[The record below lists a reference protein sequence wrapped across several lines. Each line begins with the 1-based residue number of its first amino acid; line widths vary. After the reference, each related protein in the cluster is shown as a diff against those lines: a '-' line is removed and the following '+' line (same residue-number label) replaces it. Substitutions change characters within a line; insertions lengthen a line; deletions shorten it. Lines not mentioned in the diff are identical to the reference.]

1 MFPSRG
7 HPAFRF
13 LLESERCNFT
23 DNRFRWATVS
33 EQVDYN
39 PFDPSF
45 LVDPYSRYEP
55 LLHGPPRRANFG
67 LAITLAARYA
77 DVVAVLRDHARFSS
91 TMPEYIVNRD
101 ADPFGGAPTLPFSDQ
116 PIHTRLRRLVAR
128 DFTPRRIASLEPR
141 IRDLAR
147 QLLDRCEPD
156 GKFDAMGA
164 LADQLPVI
172 IIAEMLGIPLE
183 DRTRFRKWSDVV
195 ASNTTSVPGLS
206 PPKENLEAATALR
219 EYFARQIELR
229 RSEPG
234 EDLVSALVAAHDQ
247 NESLSTDE
255 LLAFVVLLLIAGNE
269 TTTNL
274 IGNGLLALARNP
286 GEYQRLRRDPAL
298 IPSAVEEML
307 RYDAPVQTLVRIAK
321 TDSDLGGTRIEA
333 GSLVAILF
341 GAANRDPAQ
350 FPEPNRF
357 DISRTPN
364 DHVAFG
370 EGIHF
375 CIGAPLARLEARVAF
390 EEIVAR
396 FANIRL
402 ADPDAP
408 LVYRGSMVT
417 RGLRS
422 LPLALAR
429 SSI

>member
-1 MFPSRG
+1 MAP
-7 HPAFRF
+7 
-13 LLESERCNFT
+13 
-23 DNRFRWATVS
+23 VS
-33 EQVDYN
+33 ELVDYN

-45 LVDPYSRYEP
+45 LIDPYPHYEP
-55 LLHGPPRRANFG
+55 LLEGPPRRANFG
-67 LAITLAARYA
+67 LPITLAARYR
-77 DVVAVLRDHARFSS
+77 DVVAVLRDHARFGS

-141 IRDLAR
+141 IRELTR
-147 QLLDRCEPD
+147 QMLDRCAAD
-156 GKFDAMGA
+156 GSFDAMSA

-172 IIAEMLGIPLE
+172 IIAEMLGVPVE
-183 DRTRFRKWSDVV
+183 DRSRFRKWSDAV
-195 ASNTTSVPGLS
+195 ASNTASMPGMPVPH
-206 PPKENLEAATALR
+206 EVQEAASALR
-219 EYFARQIELR
+219 EYFTSQIER
-229 RSEPG
+229 RRAEPG
-234 EDLVSALVAAHDQ
+234 DDLVSALVAAHDQ

-286 GEYQRLRRDPAL
+286 GQYERLRQDPSL
-298 IPSAVEEML
+298 VPSAVEEML
-307 RYDAPVQTLVRIAK
+307 RYDAPVQTLVRIARAE
-321 TDSDLGGTRIEA
+321 SEIGGTRVEA

-357 DISRTPN
+357 DVSRAPN

-390 EEIVAR
+390 EEIVMR
-396 FANIRL
+396 FASMQL
-402 ADPDAP
+402 ADSNAP

-422 LPLALAR
+422 LPL
-429 SSI
+429 SVEISHG

>member
-1 MFPSRG
+1 M
-7 HPAFRF
+7 
-13 LLESERCNFT
+13 SELI
-23 DNRFRWATVS
+23 
-33 EQVDYN
+33 DYN

-45 LVDPYSRYEP
+45 LIDPYPNYEL
-55 LLHGPPRRANFG
+55 LLHGPPRRANLG
-67 LAITLAARYA
+67 LPIVLAARYA
-77 DVVAVLRDHARFSS
+77 DVVAVLRDHAHFSS
-91 TMPEYIVNRD
+91 TMPEYIVNRE

-116 PIHTRLRRLVAR
+116 PIHSRLRRLVAR

-141 IRDLAR
+141 IRDLTR
-147 QLLDRCEPD
+147 KMLDRCLLD
-156 GKFDAMGA
+156 GKFEAMSA

-183 DRTRFRKWSDVV
+183 DRARFRKWSDAV
-195 ASNTTSVPGLS
+195 ASNTGSIPGL
-206 PPKENLEAATALR
+206 PPPRENQEAATALR
-219 EYFARQIELR
+219 EYFARQIERR

-255 LLAFVVLLLIAGNE
+255 LLAFVILLLVAGNE

-286 GEYQRLRRDPAL
+286 DQYECLHRDPAL

-307 RYDAPVQTLVRIAK
+307 RYDAPVQTLIRVAR
-321 TDSDLGGTRIEA
+321 TDSEIGGSRVEA
-333 GSLVAILF
+333 GTLVAILF

-357 DISRTPN
+357 DIRRTPN

-396 FANIRL
+396 FSGIRL

-422 LPLALAR
+422 LPLAVETSR
-429 SSI
+429 G

>member
-1 MFPSRG
+1 MFRSRD
-7 HPAFRF
+7 FRPF
-13 LLESERCNFT
+13 VFCDLRSVAISAAIGF
-23 DNRFRWATVS
+23 DGAVS
-33 EQVDYN
+33 ELVDYN

-45 LVDPYSRYEP
+45 IVDPYPHYEP
-55 LLHGPPRRANFG
+55 LLHGPPRCTNFG
-67 LAITLAARYA
+67 LPITLAARYA

-141 IRDLAR
+141 IRELTR
-147 QLLDRCEPD
+147 QMLDRCPPD
-156 GKFDAMGA
+156 GKFEAMCA

-183 DRTRFRKWSDVV
+183 DRASFRKWSDTI
-195 ASNTTSVPGLS
+195 ASNTASVPGMA
-206 PPKENLEAATALR
+206 PPKENQEAARSLR
-219 EYFARQIELR
+219 EYFAGQIER
-229 RSEPG
+229 RRAEPG
-234 EDLVSALVAAHDQ
+234 EDLVSALVAAHDR
-247 NESLSTDE
+247 NETLSTDE

-286 GEYQRLRRDPAL
+286 GEYERLRCDATL

-307 RYDAPVQTLVRIAK
+307 RYDAPVQTLVRVAR
-321 TDSDLGGTRIEA
+321 TDSDIGGTHVEA
-333 GSLVAILF
+333 GTLVAILF

-350 FPEPNRF
+350 FPEPGRF
-357 DISRTPN
+357 DVSRTPN

-390 EEIVAR
+390 EEIVGRCAS
-396 FANIRL
+396 IRL
-402 ADPDAP
+402 ADPAAP

-422 LPLALAR
+422 LPLSLEL
-429 SSI
+429 SH